1 MDTTDFTNQIEIEN
15 EQEELNESIRADE
28 EDNGYDHASLTEQ
41 DDIQENTDSL
51 EEKIDQLNE
60 IAQTTALISQCAR
73 EAYKHLY
80 NMGLNTSQVREKLE
94 LLARFLGEFGTSRLS
109 IEQWGHINMWLKE
122 LESLQVKL

>member
-28 EDNGYDHASLTEQ
+28 EDNGYDHASLTRNKESEQ
-41 DDIQENTDSL
+41 N
-51 EEKIDQLNE
+51 LNE
-60 IAQTTALISQCAR
+60 IKQTTALLTQCAK

-80 NMGLNTSQVREKLE
+80 NMGLNTSQVREKLD
-94 LLARFLGEFGTSRLS
+94 LLARFLGEFGASRLS

-122 LESLQVKL
+122 LECLQVKF

>member
-1 MDTTDFTNQIEIEN
+1 MDTTDFTNQIEIEQEREETN
-15 EQEELNESIRADE
+15 EAIRMDE
-28 EDNGYDHASLTEQ
+28 EDHDLDHASLEL

-51 EEKIDQLNE
+51 EEKIDQINE
-60 IAQTTALISQCAR
+60 IQQTTNLLNLCAK

-80 NMGLNTSQVREKLE
+80 NMGLKTPQVKEKLDY
-94 LLARFLGEFGTSRLS
+94 LARFLGEFGASRLS